1 MVCNDIMIRPQS
13 DHRGYDR
20 ICGAVCN
27 MKWVVDPTKCV
38 SVWFHT
44 LCWLFLFG
52 VLIWRTVFFLKWN
65 CKWHV
70 QKQTYLFTNFLCQ
83 EVTDTA
89 PFLFNSVLCCL
100 QMEDLRRLSEMNGAS
115 ANMSREEL
123 RESSLRIET
132 LSVQLAG
139 LQKEVNVLLNN
150 KLHKQQKKSRI

>member
-1 MVCNDIMIRPQS
+1 M
-13 DHRGYDR
+13 
-20 ICGAVCN
+20 
-27 MKWVVDPTKCV
+27 
-38 SVWFHT
+38 
-44 LCWLFLFG
+44 
-52 VLIWRTVFFLKWN
+52 
-65 CKWHV
+65 
-70 QKQTYLFTNFLCQ
+70 
-83 EVTDTA
+83 TDTA